1 MADTLNL
8 NYSSFLHSPF
18 TCARNARTMRN
29 ASIRIRGA
37 AAWIA
42 MTPGKQPRPAPHLR
56 AAGLDP
62 DGPLSPMRPPRRED
76 AAGTLYRSTTARSSA
91 TPCCGARLGAPH
103 GSNGLPPL
111 PRGRAH
117 RELTVEYIRDLAP
130 ADLALLEVERG
141 IKPPGIKQ
149 LRDSHHALAR
159 ILSMGT
165 HPAEASLITGYSLS
179 RISILQ
185 GDPTFRELLKFYRGR
200 KEEVV
205 ADVLGRMSAV
215 HLEALAELQ
224 ERLHDTAE
232 QFTPGMLLEIVKTL
246 ADRTGYGPQPKSTN
260 TSTTNIGIAVTLE
273 RARQR
278 VIEHLDAAPGAAPM
292 ATEVL
297 GGAALPR
304 NATEVDD
311 G

>member
-1 MADTLNL
+1 MDLDGL
-8 NYSSFLHSPF
+8 
-18 TCARNARTMRN
+18 
-29 ASIRIRGA
+29 
-37 AAWIA
+37 
-42 MTPGKQPRPAPHLR
+42 TPLQ
-56 AAGLDP
+56 
-62 DGPLSPMRPPRRED
+62 
-76 AAGTLYRSTTARSSA
+76 
-91 TPCCGARLGAPH
+91 
-103 GSNGLPPL
+103 
-111 PRGRAH
+111 GRA
-117 RELTVEYIRDLAP
+117 RRDLQVEYIRDLQSS
-130 ADLALLEVERG
+130 DLALLATERG

-159 ILSMGT
+159 ILALGT

-185 GDPTFRELLKFYRGR
+185 SDPTFRELLEFYRGR
-200 KEEVV
+200 KDEVV
-205 ADVLGRMSAV
+205 ADVIGRMSAV

-246 ADRTGYGPQPKSTN
+246 ADRTGYGPTSKN
-260 TSTTNIGIAVTLE
+260 TQVNVNIDIAGRLE

-278 VIEHLDAAPGAAPM
+278 VIEHLDNSGAAPM
-292 ATEVL
+292 ATEV
-297 GGAALPR
+297 GNGAALPR